1 MNMAETKLPTKT
13 EPETAPHC
21 LSQSQLS
28 LLTQKTPPQFVK
40 RRPGPGGVELD
51 YVEIGYVVNLLNQVF
66 GWDWDFRILDQ
77 QVGRH
82 QVWVRG
88 ELVVRAKDCLITKS
102 QYGGAEI
109 RFNRTTGETMSIADD
124 LKAAASDCLKKC
136 ASLLGVAGDIYWPD
150 LDNWRL

>member
-1 MNMAETKLPTKT
+1 MVTTKEPAKAAAEKLPQ
-13 EPETAPHC
+13 C
-21 LSQSQLS
+21 LNQSQLS

-66 GWDWDFRILDQ
+66 GWDWDFHILDQ
-77 QVGRH
+77 QIGRT

-88 ELVVRAKDCLITKS
+88 ELAVRAKDCLITKS

-109 RFNRTTGETMSIADD
+109 RFNRTTGEVLSIADD
-124 LKAAASDCLKKC
+124 LKSAVSDCLKKC
-136 ASLLGVAGDIYWPD
+136 ASLLGVAGDIYWPN
-150 LDNWRL
+150 LDNWER